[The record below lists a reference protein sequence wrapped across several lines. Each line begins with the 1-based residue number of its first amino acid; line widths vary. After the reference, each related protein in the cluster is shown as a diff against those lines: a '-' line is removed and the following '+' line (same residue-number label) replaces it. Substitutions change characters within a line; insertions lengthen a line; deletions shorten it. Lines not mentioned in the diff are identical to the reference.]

1 MTEQTMPTTEHD
13 MPTTEHKM
21 TLDKALK
28 KHRLAANLSVEE
40 IALKLNLKTTV
51 IEGLENDLAQL
62 IEDQVHPVIYL
73 RGYLANFSKA
83 VRLPNLESFPEYQQ
97 LSRPGKSVNT
107 LSNPYILTNKK
118 QSSNKFAWFVLLLLV
133 GCITSTIY
141 YWESVSASLFSQTV
155 VDTENIHMRLPEPGE
170 NSFIDTYAEDNEL
183 AAEQVTENS
192 SVESQAIDSEKE
204 PLSTEAT
211 SEADATL

>member
-1 MTEQTMPTTEHD
+1 MTEQTMPITEHD
-13 MPTTEHKM
+13 MPTMEHKM

-62 IEDQVHPVIYL
+62 IEDEVHPVIYL

-97 LSRPGKSVNT
+97 LSSPGKSVNT

-170 NSFIDTYAEDNEL
+170 NSFIDTYAEDSEL
-183 AAEQVTENS
+183 AAEQATETS
-192 SVESQAIDSEKE
+192 SVESQAVDSEEE
-204 PLSTEAT
+204 PLSTEAA

>member
-1 MTEQTMPTTEHD
+1 MPITEHD

-62 IEDQVHPVIYL
+62 IEDEVHPVIYL

-118 QSSNKFAWFVLLLLV
+118 QSSNKFAWFVLLLFV

-183 AAEQVTENS
+183 AAEQATENS
-192 SVESQAIDSEKE
+192 SVESQVVDSEEE

-211 SEADATL
+211 PEADATL

>member
-1 MTEQTMPTTEHD
+1 MTEQTMPITEHD

-62 IEDQVHPVIYL
+62 IEDEVHPVIYL

-118 QSSNKFAWFVLLLLV
+118 QSSNKFAWFVLLLFV

-183 AAEQVTENS
+183 AAEQATENS
-192 SVESQAIDSEKE
+192 SVESQVVDSEEE
-204 PLSTEAT
+204 PLSTEET
-211 SEADATL
+211 PEADATL